1 MQSIMKSAAKGSVSA
16 MMGLYEQNRSD
27 VWFLCDSLMRDES
40 EASRASVNAFKR
52 AFVDVTNGVLESEE
66 EFTRFTLRRAVA
78 ECKLTVLWKN
88 KKAFKTPSGYNY
100 TPVFDPNKLIANQD
114 WSETVLAALP
124 ELHRFVCLSASIAG
138 LSPDEIAK
146 TMEISEKVV
155 EKVLETEGTNID
167 RVCLLSPSGPTEKHT
182 AEEFHRCL
190 ARRAKE
196 TMIPGDVDERIEKLI
211 REICGPLQKRKLG
224 TFIGAGVICA
234 AVVVFLAA
242 VILPTALRKTPDFSD
257 EPPASGEESGVEDS
271 DTTVDDE
278 AQDGDSGAQ
287 AVHADYYA
295 AIDIADY
302 GTVTVALDAGAAPK
316 TVENFVTL
324 AQSGFYDGLTFHR
337 IIDGFMMQGG
347 DPEGNG
353 TGGAESTITGEFSVN
368 GFDNPLSHTRG
379 AISMAR
385 SDDYNS
391 ASSQF
396 FIVQEDSTYLDG
408 QYAVFGYVT
417 EGMDIV
423 DAICSSAQPTDSN
436 GTIPSDQQPVITSIT
451 VTPA

>member
-1 MQSIMKSAAKGSVSA
+1 MQSIMKSAAKGSIPA
-16 MMGLYEQNRSD
+16 MTELYKQNRSD
-27 VWFLCDSLMRDES
+27 VWFVCKSLLRDES
-40 EASRASVNAFKR
+40 EASRAAVNAFKR
-52 AFVDVTNGVLESEE
+52 AFEDVANGALESEE

-100 TPVFDPNKLIANQD
+100 TLVFDPNQLTANQD

-124 ELHRFVCLSASIAG
+124 ELHRFVCLSASVAG

-146 TMEISEKVV
+146 TLEISEKVV
-155 EKVLETEGTNID
+155 EKVLASEGTNVD
-167 RVCLLSPSGPTEKHT
+167 RVCLLSPFGPTEKHT
-182 AEEFHRCL
+182 AEDLHRCL

-196 TMIPGDVDERIEKLI
+196 TMIPGDVDESIEKLI
-211 REICGPLQKRKLG
+211 REICGPLQKRKRG
-224 TFIGAGVICA
+224 TLIGAGVICA
-234 AVVVFLAA
+234 AVVALLAA
-242 VILPTALRKTPDFSD
+242 VILPTALRKPPDFSD
-257 EPPASGEESGVEDS
+257 EPPTGGEE
-271 DTTVDDE
+271 
-278 AQDGDSGAQ
+278 

-295 AIDIADY
+295 TIDIADY
-302 GTVTVALDAGAAPK
+302 GTVTVALDAGAAPE

-347 DPEGNG
+347 DPNGNG
-353 TGGAESTITGEFSVN
+353 TGGAESTVTGEFAAN

-417 EGMDIV
+417 EGMDVV
-423 DAICSSAQPTDSN
+423 DAVCSSAQPTDSN

>member
-1 MQSIMKSAAKGSVSA
+1 MQSIMKSAVKGSVTS
-16 MMGLYEQNRSD
+16 MMELYEQNRSD
-27 VWFLCDSLMRDES
+27 VWFVCKSLLQDES
-40 EASRASVNAFKR
+40 EASRTAVNAFKR
-52 AFVDVTNGVLESEE
+52 AFEDVANGVLESEE

-78 ECKLTVLWKN
+78 ECKLATLWKN

-100 TPVFDPNKLIANQD
+100 TPVFDPNKLIAAED

-124 ELHRFVCLSASIAG
+124 ELHRFVCLSASVAG

-155 EKVLETEGTNID
+155 EKVLASEGTNID

-196 TMIPGDVDERIEKLI
+196 TMIPGDVDESVEKLI
-211 REICGPLQKRKLG
+211 REICAPIQKRKRG

-234 AVVVFLAA
+234 AVAVLLTA

-257 EPPASGEESGVEDS
+257 ESPAGGEE
-271 DTTVDDE
+271 
-278 AQDGDSGAQ
+278 AF
-287 AVHADYYA
+287 HADYYA
-295 AIDIADY
+295 VIDIADY
-302 GTVTVALDAGAAPK
+302 GTVTVALDAGAAPE

-337 IIDGFMMQGG
+337 IMDGFMMQGG
-347 DPEGNG
+347 DPNGNG
-353 TGGAESTITGEFSVN
+353 TGGAESTITGEFADN

-408 QYAVFGYVT
+408 QYAAFGYVT
-417 EGMDIV
+417 EGMDVV

-436 GTIPSDQQPVITSIT
+436 GTIPTDQQPVITSIT